1 MTKQIVPAKSVA
13 AQFRKNLRKQRG
25 ANMVEYMV
33 LVAVVA
39 LAGIAAFNKFST
51 SIDQTAEKQ
60 GANVAK
66 LGASGK

>member
-1 MTKQIVPAKSVA
+1 MNKQIVPAKSVA

-39 LAGIAAFNKFST
+39 LAGIAAFNKFS
-51 SIDQTAEKQ
+51 SSVDQTASKQ
-60 GANVAK
+60 GQNVVEK
-66 LGASGK
+66 LGK